1 MCGLM
6 TETIQAYLRLL
17 RVDRAISAALAV
29 LFAGFISQDLV
40 GFQWEYVI
48 ACFVVLFSAFANF
61 ALNDYYDKENDR
73 LNNREDRPLAE
84 GAIPRR
90 TAILFAVA
98 SSAAALFLA
107 VLLNPVSRLLILTG
121 LPVSL
126 LYHLGVKKILLLK
139 NASIGLTNV
148 GIILLGSLVTDGVLE
163 PVVPFF
169 AVIGFFAGIS
179 YEVMLDIADV
189 EGDRATGVETI
200 PTRFG
205 LRVATWLVSL
215 LSLGGVVVNLLPF
228 FVNVDP
234 RLYRDTL
241 FLILI
246 IAPMVS
252 RLSITRSLLADQSRE
267 NIFRLKRRVFRNIQL
282 GCLCFLA
289 GMLL

>member
-1 MCGLM
+1 M
-6 TETIQAYLRLL
+6 TENIQAYLRLL
-17 RVDRAISAALAV
+17 RVDRATSAAFAV
-29 LFAGFISQDLV
+29 LFAGLISQDLV
-40 GFQWEYVI
+40 GFQWEYVT
-48 ACFVVLFSAFANF
+48 ACLVVLFSAFANF
-61 ALNDYYDKENDR
+61 SLNDYYDQENDR
-73 LNNREDRPLAE
+73 LNYREDRPLAQ

-90 TAILFAVA
+90 TAILFAVV
-98 SSAAALFLA
+98 SSAVALFLT
-107 VLLNPVSRLLILTG
+107 VFLNPVSRLLILTG

-126 LYHLGVKKILLLK
+126 LYHLGVKRILLLK

-148 GIILLGSLVTDGVLE
+148 GIILLGSLVTDATLE
-163 PVVPFF
+163 PIIPFF

-189 EGDRATGVETI
+189 DGDRAIGVETI

-205 LRVATWLVSL
+205 LKAAVWLVTL

-234 RLYRDTL
+234 RLYGDLL
-241 FLILI
+241 FLTLI
-246 IAPMVS
+246 MAPLVS
-252 RLSITRSLLADQSRE
+252 RISITRSLLADHSRE
-267 NIFRLKRRVFRNIQL
+267 NIFHLKRRVFRNIQL